1 MSDEAQ
7 EAGHIM
13 LCKNGPVMV
22 TGPVT
27 LKDHEQGTFDLTEKK
42 NYFLC
47 RCGASQDKPFCDGAH
62 KTISWEAEHM
72 ARKVEGKKES

>member
-1 MSDEAQ
+1 MSHEAQ
-7 EAGHIM
+7 EDSYIM

-22 TGPVT
+22 TGPVI

-62 KTISWEAEHM
+62 KSIGWEAEQK
-72 ARKVEGKKES
+72 ARKVGEKES

>member
-7 EAGHIM
+7 EEVYIM

-22 TGPVT
+22 TGPVI

-47 RCGASQDKPFCDGAH
+47 RRGASQDKPFCDGAH
-62 KTISWEAEHM
+62 KSIGWEAEQN
-72 ARKVEGKKES
+72 ARKVGEKES